1 MALLEIRGLTKFFGA
16 ACAVDGVDLDIEE
29 GRFAALLGPSGC
41 GKTTLLR
48 MIGGFEIPTKG
59 QIRIGGRDVTREP
72 PNRRPVNMVFQS
84 YAVFPHM
91 TVRDNVGYGLKIDR
105 VPAPERDRRIEEA
118 LALVQMESFA
128 PRMPDQ
134 LSGGQR
140 QRVALARALAKRPL
154 LLLLD
159 EPLSAL
165 DAKLRQTMQSEL
177 IRLQKTVGVTFVIVT
192 HDQDEALSMADTV
205 AVMKDGEIRQIDS
218 PPRLYEFPRD
228 CFVADFV
235 GKMNLWP
242 ARALESSPAG
252 ARLRLAG
259 ADIELPPPANE
270 TAPAAGTEVAVGV
283 RPEKIEIRAAADFG
297 DRFEGGA
304 VFCGEGKIH
313 ARATIDAVNY
323 RGRLT
328 EYGLACENELRL
340 VVSTQNTSREAAVWK
355 IGDAIAAV
363 WRAAETIVLAAED
376 RKSITAK

>member
-105 VPAPERDRRIEEA
+105 VPAPERDRRIEDA

-165 DAKLRQTMQSEL
+165 DAKLRQTMQSDS

-205 AVMKDGEIRQIDS
+205 AVMKDGEIRPNRFAAAPLRVS
-218 PPRLYEFPRD
+218 ARLLRRRFCRQ
-228 CFVADFV
+228 
-235 GKMNLWP
+235 N
-242 ARALESSPAG
+242 ESLAG
-252 ARLRLAG
+252 ARARIIARRG
-259 ADIELPPPANE
+259 
-270 TAPAAGTEVAVGV
+270 APAAGRSGHRTAAARQRSRARRRDGS
-283 RPEKIEIRAAADFG
+283 RRRRAAGKNRDSRRR
-297 DRFEGGA
+297 RFWRS
-304 VFCGEGKIH
+304 F
-313 ARATIDAVNY
+313 
-323 RGRLT
+323 RGRRRF
-328 EYGLACENELRL
+328 LRRG
-340 VVSTQNTSREAAVWK
+340 QNP
-355 IGDAIAAV
+355 
-363 WRAAETIVLAAED
+363 RASDD
-376 RKSITAK
+376 RRGQLPRPLD